1 MSVQLGVS
9 GETLIPQ
16 STGYGMLIG
25 LGIGFCG
32 VILAAVKIQKAYL
45 AEDSGTSEMFMVANR
60 SVGTGLTASAVFSSW
75 MWINETVFSAAFCY
89 KFGLAVPFWW
99 STGLCFQIALMAAL
113 GVLAKIRVPYAHT
126 SLEIIRMRYGW
137 VGHIVFIVL
146 NITNN
151 VFGCAGMILTGSQLI
166 YGISGMHF
174 VAATIL
180 IPLGVVLYT
189 AVGGLKATFITD
201 YLHTLIA
208 LVLIIYF
215 TLKVLTHD
223 AVGGLGGLYDKVV
236 ATASENMIDGNYKGS
251 LLTMKSRDAIIW
263 GLILKFGNLAL
274 VVMDTAFWQKSFATE
289 VNATVPGYNLAAA
302 AIFGIPWGLGTVI
315 GLTARAL
322 HNTPIWPA
330 YPQEF
335 TLAQVNAGLVMPY
348 TVEALIGDQGIDAF
362 LVLVFMA
369 LTSTVS
375 SSMIAVSSILSF
387 DVYKT
392 YINPKASD
400 KKLVHV
406 SHLTVVFHAVFI
418 TVISLA
424 LNYGGADMTWIGY
437 FRPILSCP
445 GIIPLGLTLCWSG
458 QTRLA
463 AIVSPILGFLTGLGI
478 WLGTAHVIYGEINLK
493 TTEESLPAL
502 YGATASFFSPALYSV
517 LLSQYK
523 PEKFDWRR
531 FLLTE
536 IAEEV
541 QLKQST
547 EAEKDTDDGNNS
559 STSESQRPAPSLL
572 SPEKASDPER
582 TAATAGNEK
591 APAAV
596 FSRDAILNGKVNLD
610 DVRHPFDGDTIKL
623 LYKWY
628 RIAWYM
634 FVGIVLVTFILWP
647 MPLYRDYI
655 FEKTFFKSWTTVAII
670 WQFFAFFAVVVYPL
684 YDGRYEIARVEI
696 QHNVLVELLSTSSPC
711 VFALFVPEWGV
722 CSHGND
728 PVNAA
733 YDLQRTEVYTRG
745 VNGGQGTFVS
755 GDVHREGD
763 HVSFPLKNNIP
774 CRTIEELKSRFPAAM
789 DWALKDLERTRLQ
802 CYHQI
807 FPRAPDDDIGKY
819 MAHGGL
825 VFGEYD
831 PAEQQDKLDHPPAPT
846 AETQMC
852 ELPRH
857 LMFHSVPKD
866 PWFRLRL
873 RRNPEPK
880 IGFGMRFFVEAGAS
894 MLQVDWSVMPQL
906 ETVFLD
912 LRSYGR
918 GYRGARGKPEDD
930 GIRRG
935 AAEMSRCLQLQDLVI
950 AGLRSGGKYVRP
962 PGWQMCDWEVDEWEV
977 DGEVNWVKV
986 FCGAVREGGRLVF
999 IDRRVV
1005 DVDWGM
1011 WRVRAKIQG
1020 MLPKDRSEEKG
1031 GMTYL
1036 AHVDKVMGPKDT
1048 NN

>member
-16 STGYGMLIG
+16 STSYGMLIG

-126 SLEIIRMRYGW
+126 SLEIIRLRYGW
-137 VGHIVFIVL
+137 IGHIVFIIL

-208 LVLIIYF
+208 LILIIYF

-236 ATASENMIDGNYKGS
+236 ATASENLIDGNYNGS

-289 VNATVPGYNLAAA
+289 VNATVPGYNLAAV

-322 HNTPIWPA
+322 HNTPIWPG
-330 YPQEF
+330 YPHEF
-335 TLAQVNAGLVMPY
+335 TSAQVNAGLVMPY
-348 TVEALIGDQGIDAF
+348 TIKALIGDQGIDAF

-392 YINPKASD
+392 YLNPKASD

-418 TVISLA
+418 TAISLA

-463 AIVSPILGFLTGLGI
+463 AIASPILGFLTGLGI
-478 WLGTAHVIYGEINLK
+478 WLGTAHVIYGEINMK
-493 TTEESLPAL
+493 TTEGSLPAL
-502 YGATASFFSPALYSV
+502 YGAIGSFFSPALYSV
-517 LLSQYK
+517 LLSLCK

-531 FLLTE
+531 FLVAE
-536 IAEEV
+536 IAEEN

-547 EAEKDTDDGNNS
+547 EKEEANNDGNTS
-559 STSESQRPAPSLL
+559 STSEGEPPASSLID
-572 SPEKASDPER
+572 PEKSGDSEKNTT
-582 TAATAGNEK
+582 TAAGNKFPPVVSSKDTSLAGE
-591 APAAV
+591 
-596 FSRDAILNGKVNLD
+596 VNLD
-610 DVRHPFDGDTIKL
+610 DVRHPFDDDTIKL
-623 LYKWY
+623 LYRWY

-634 FVGIVLVTFILWP
+634 FVAIVLVTFILWP

-684 YDGRYEIARVEI
+684 YDGRYEIVRGTKGVW
-696 QHNVLVELLSTSSPC
+696 HSSR
-711 VFALFVPEWGV
+711 
-722 CSHGND
+722 
-728 PVNAA
+728 
-733 YDLQRTEVYTRG
+733 DL
-745 VNGGQGTFVS
+745 
-755 GDVHREGD
+755 
-763 HVSFPLKNNIP
+763 
-774 CRTIEELKSRFPAAM
+774 LKS
-789 DWALKDLERTRLQ
+789 K
-802 CYHQI
+802 H
-807 FPRAPDDDIGKY
+807 
-819 MAHGGL
+819 
-825 VFGEYD
+825 
-831 PAEQQDKLDHPPAPT
+831 
-846 AETQMC
+846 
-852 ELPRH
+852 
-857 LMFHSVPKD
+857 
-866 PWFRLRL
+866 
-873 RRNPEPK
+873 
-880 IGFGMRFFVEAGAS
+880 
-894 MLQVDWSVMPQL
+894 
-906 ETVFLD
+906 
-912 LRSYGR
+912 
-918 GYRGARGKPEDD
+918 
-930 GIRRG
+930 
-935 AAEMSRCLQLQDLVI
+935 
-950 AGLRSGGKYVRP
+950 
-962 PGWQMCDWEVDEWEV
+962 
-977 DGEVNWVKV
+977 
-986 FCGAVREGGRLVF
+986 
-999 IDRRVV
+999 
-1005 DVDWGM
+1005 
-1011 WRVRAKIQG
+1011 
-1020 MLPKDRSEEKG
+1020 
-1031 GMTYL
+1031 
-1036 AHVDKVMGPKDT
+1036 
-1048 NN
+1048 